1 MDEKS
6 LKTLEY
12 EKVLEL
18 VAEYCDFSVSEDQAR
33 RMRPTSDLESARRRM
48 GEASE
53 AFTVL
58 VEYPE
63 TSIGGARDI
72 RQAVDMAKHGGV
84 LTSLE
89 LLDIKSTLVSA
100 RNLERKFERLR
111 DQFPY
116 LADIASRFPPPLGLV
131 DAITRTVSDR
141 GDILDSAS
149 EKLGIIR
156 RDLRIVHERLISK
169 LERLVSSPDVSPL
182 LQEALITQ
190 RDGRYV
196 LPLRSEFKGRIKA
209 VVHDQSSSGATLFIE
224 PLTVVDL
231 NNQYREL
238 QLGERDE
245 ERRILA
251 DLSQMIGRFSDE
263 LGDTLRIIAELDLCL
278 ARAKYG
284 IEIGGVEPVIHPL
297 NAKTTRKSKAIIRLL
312 QARHPLLDPGSVVPI
327 DIEFSENTFALVI
340 TGPNTGGK
348 TVTLKTAGLLALM
361 AQSGLFIPAQP
372 GSEISLFDNIFADIG
387 DEQSIEQSL
396 STFSGHINNIVNI
409 IAGADQSSLVILD
422 ELGAGTD
429 PQEGA
434 ALARSLLRYFLG
446 HGITT
451 LVSTHHPELK
461 SFAHATSG
469 VENAS
474 MEFDIESLRPTYRL
488 TIGLPGRSNAIAI
501 AKRLGLLEEIIQ
513 DSLTEINPKEMQAD
527 EMLDEIQRQKE
538 LARKARSEAERLRK
552 ESEALRR
559 ELIERLEGIES
570 ERFQILSKAQEEVD
584 QHVGDLKEEIDKL
597 RRTML
602 PSKEPLEKVEAA
614 AGEVDELEEEYE
626 LPYEP
631 VRPKTTVTISRP
643 IQVGDTVSHRKLDTR
658 GFVTGLDEEEAEI
671 QIGVLRIRTKLHE
684 LELVDEEDS
693 GSSEISTGQSA
704 GKITRSAGQ
713 EVLQE
718 SPGVEINLRGK
729 RADEALESLER
740 YLDSAYLYG
749 LPYVRII
756 HGKGTGKLRQVIRQA
771 LSHNPNV
778 KSYEAGRGN
787 EGGEGVTIAKLDL

>member
-12 EKVLEL
+12 EKILEL
-18 VAEYCDFSVSEDQAR
+18 VAGYCDFSVSADQAR
-33 RMRPTSDLESARRRM
+33 EMRPTSDLVNARRFM
-48 GEASE
+48 AEAAE
-53 AFTVL
+53 ALTVL

-72 RQAVDMAKHGGV
+72 RQTVDMANHGGL
-84 LTSLE
+84 LTPIE
-89 LLDIKSTLVSA
+89 LLDIKSTLVAA

-111 DQFPY
+111 EQFPY
-116 LADIASRFPPPLGLV
+116 LADIASQFPPPLGLV
-131 DAITRTVSDR
+131 DAITRTISDR
-141 GDILDSAS
+141 GDILDTAS
-149 EKLGIIR
+149 DKLGNIR
-156 RDLRIVHERLISK
+156 RDLRVVHERLISK
-169 LERLVSSPDVSPL
+169 LERLVSSPNVSPM

-224 PLTVVDL
+224 PLAVVDL

-251 DLSQMIGRFSDE
+251 DLSHQIGRFSDE
-263 LGDTLRIIAELDLCL
+263 LDQIIRIIADLDLCL

-297 NAKTTRKSKAIIRLL
+297 KSKSSGNTKAIVRLF
-312 QARHPLLDPGSVVPI
+312 QARHPLLDPESVVPI

-361 AQSGLFIPAQP
+361 AQSGLFIPVQP
-372 GSEISLFDNIFADIG
+372 GSEISLFENIFADIG

-409 IAGADQSSLVILD
+409 IADADQNSLVILD

-446 HGITT
+446 QGITT
-451 LVSTHHPELK
+451 LVSTYHPELK
-461 SFAHATSG
+461 SFAHATVG

-501 AKRLGLLEEIIQ
+501 AKRLGLPEDIIQ
-513 DSLTEINPKEMQAD
+513 DSLTEINPQELQAD
-527 EMLDEIQRQKE
+527 ELLDEIQHQKE
-538 LARKARSEAERLRK
+538 LTRVSRAEAERFRQ
-552 ESEALRR
+552 ESEALRK
-559 ELIERLEGIES
+559 ELLERLEGIEN
-570 ERFQILSKAQEEVD
+570 ERLQTLNKAQEEVD
-584 QHVGDLKEEIDKL
+584 QHVDGLKEEIDKL
-597 RRTML
+597 RRTMIQTN
-602 PSKEPLEKVEAA
+602 EPLEKVEAA
-614 AGEVDELEEEYE
+614 AEELRELEEEYE

-631 VRPKTTVTISRP
+631 VRPKIAPSISRP
-643 IQVGDTVSHRKLDTR
+643 I
-658 GFVTGLDEEEAEI
+658 
-671 QIGVLRIRTKLHE
+671 
-684 LELVDEEDS
+684 
-693 GSSEISTGQSA
+693 
-704 GKITRSAGQ
+704 
-713 EVLQE
+713 
-718 SPGVEINLRGK
+718 
-729 RADEALESLER
+729 
-740 YLDSAYLYG
+740 
-749 LPYVRII
+749 
-756 HGKGTGKLRQVIRQA
+756 
-771 LSHNPNV
+771 
-778 KSYEAGRGN
+778 
-787 EGGEGVTIAKLDL
+787 